1 MFQLDDWVLCRIY
14 KKRQAGSRSV
24 LDAKVEEDQSCVDQ
38 LGKTGGYVEHAN
50 ASDEQKMMVK
60 FPRTCSITH
69 LMELEYFAPI
79 SQLLND
85 NTYNFN
91 YDFQNGINNNAASDD
106 QFQNKLQPRDM
117 HQVNHSDSLNQQSL
131 FVNPTVYEFQ

>member
-14 KKRQAGSRSV
+14 KKRQTGSRSV

-38 LGKTGGYVEHAN
+38 LGKTGGYVEHVN

-60 FPRTCSITH
+60 FPRTCSLAH
-69 LMELEYFAPI
+69 LVELEYFAPI

-106 QFQNKLQPRDM
+106 QFENKLQPSDM

>member
-1 MFQLDDWVLCRIY
+1 
-14 KKRQAGSRSV
+14 
-24 LDAKVEEDQSCVDQ
+24 
-38 LGKTGGYVEHAN
+38 
-50 ASDEQKMMVK
+50 
-60 FPRTCSITH
+60 
-69 LMELEYFAPI
+69 MELEYFAPI

-106 QFQNKLQPRDM
+106 QFQNKLQPSDK

-131 FVNPTVYEFQ
+131 FVNPTVYEFQWFWIFEKTKKK